1 MPNIYLSPSLQEYNP
16 YVGGGNEEYYM
27 NLLADA
33 LVPYLEE
40 EGITFTRNNPANK
53 LTDVINE
60 SNAGQYDLH
69 LALHSNAAGP
79 DRAGAVQGV
88 EVYYYPGSEKGEKF
102 ADLIVDEFKKI
113 YPNPEK
119 IKKVPTTTL
128 AEIRRVGAPSVL
140 IEVAYHD
147 NVDDANWIRNNIGNI
162 ANSLNESLKKYFFG
176 GQMNSSSMHSN
187 QMTPNPSM
195 RTGTVMTQSGSLNLR
210 QDPNTGAK
218 IIGQIPKGAKLMILD
233 EINDWY
239 KVDYDGK
246 RGYVNSFYVKK

>member
-1 MPNIYLSPSLQEYNP
+1 MPKIYLSPSLQEYNP

-40 EGITFTRNNPANK
+40 EGITFTRNNPENK
-53 LTDVINE
+53 LADVINE

-69 LALHSNAAGP
+69 LSLHSNAAGS
-79 DRAGAVQGV
+79 DRSGKVQGV

-102 ADLIVDEFKKI
+102 ADIVVDEFKKI

-128 AEIRRVGAPSVL
+128 AEVRRVSAPSVL
-140 IEVAYHD
+140 VEVAYHD

-162 ANSLNESLKKYFFG
+162 AKALNESLKKYFFG
-176 GQMNSSSMHSN
+176 NTVNSNPMNYN
-187 QMTPNPSM
+187 QNMQ
-195 RTGTVMTQSGSLNLR
+195 TGTVVLQSGSLNLR

-218 IIGQIPKGAKLMILD
+218 IIGQIPKGAKLIILD
-233 EINDWY
+233 EVNDWY
-239 KVDYDGK
+239 KVDYDGR
-246 RGYVNSFYVKK
+246 RGYVNSLYVKK